1 VHVRNAEKSLECT
14 LIEDKGQLTL
24 VAPDL
29 AALGEYA
36 ARFQTFGYEQSCIR
50 IKKRP
55 AGEPLVGRIT
65 VQPVSTPVGKE
76 LSYETQ
82 EHRGCL

>member
-1 VHVRNAEKSLECT
+1 MHVRNAEKSLECT

-36 ARFQTFGYEQSCIR
+36 ARFSAFQVFRSGFLSEKHR
-50 IKKRP
+50 
-55 AGEPLVGRIT
+55 AGELT
-65 VQPVSTPVGKE
+65 VWWEK
-76 LSYETQ
+76 
-82 EHRGCL
+82 R